1 MRIHI
6 TILTLFLLNCS
17 TIFAQDNGGYI
28 IEGHLDNLK
37 DSKIYLGNK
46 GQGYGSGFKL
56 QFYDS
61 TYSKDGYFTFKG
73 KVDESHFY
81 SIETEEGKGWC
92 TFLLENSKINITG
105 SADSIWRSKIN
116 GSYEDSIY
124 RVLNKS
130 KNPLVASLN
139 SSADSSNKYRKLGDT
154 LTSKHFSELNQLFAK
169 QIALKEYAFGIT
181 HLNSV
186 INLFNILNI
195 QRHLGNDTAKYL
207 FNSLSIQVRSHSKAP
222 EVRYKLFDLDSNIQ
236 IQNSAPHFSQSDNNS
251 KIFSLSD
258 YKGKYILLDFWASW
272 CGPCRAENPNML
284 KAYKKYKKWGFEII
298 GISLDVDKRKWIQA
312 IKEDN
317 LPWKQVSDLKGG
329 ENKVALLYGIE
340 SIPMNFLIDPNG
352 IIIAKNLR
360 GEDLEAFL
368 RTVIKQKSQ

>member
-1 MRIHI
+1 M
-6 TILTLFLLNCS
+6 N
-17 TIFAQDNGGYI
+17 
-28 IEGHLDNLK
+28 
-37 DSKIYLGNK
+37 
-46 GQGYGSGFKL
+46 
-56 QFYDS
+56 
-61 TYSKDGYFTFKG
+61 
-73 KVDESHFY
+73 
-81 SIETEEGKGWC
+81 
-92 TFLLENSKINITG
+92 
-105 SADSIWRSKIN
+105 
-116 GSYEDSIY
+116 
-124 RVLNKS
+124 
-130 KNPLVASLN
+130 
-139 SSADSSNKYRKLGDT
+139 
-154 LTSKHFSELNQLFAK
+154 FSK
-169 QIALKEYAFGIT
+169 QIALKEYEFGIT

-236 IQNSAPHFSQSDNNS
+236 IQNSAPQFSQSDNNS

-352 IIIAKNLR
+352 IIIAKNPR

-368 RTVIKQKSQ
+368 KTVIKQKIK